1 MRLWLK
7 DSERRP
13 DPAPTRTDDRIP
25 LVVGTV
31 AWLVALGAVLLIP
44 ELPDALGG
52 PHAVWTCLIGVA
64 LGIIG
69 FGYVAYKRRH

>member
-13 DPAPTRTDDRIP
+13 DPTPRQTDDRIP
-25 LVVGTV
+25 LAIGTV
-31 AWLVALGAVLLIP
+31 AWLVALGCVLLVP

-52 PHAVWTCLIGVA
+52 SHAAWTCLIGVA
-64 LGIIG
+64 LGAIG
-69 FGYVAYKRRH
+69 FSYVVYKRRH

>member
-13 DPAPTRTDDRIP
+13 DPAPPKTDDRIP
-25 LVVGTV
+25 LAVGTV
-31 AWLVALGAVLLIP
+31 AWLVALGCALLIP
-44 ELPDALGG
+44 GLSDVFEAAHL
-52 PHAVWTCLIGVA
+52 VWICLIGVA

-69 FGYVAYKRRH
+69 LGYLGFKRRR